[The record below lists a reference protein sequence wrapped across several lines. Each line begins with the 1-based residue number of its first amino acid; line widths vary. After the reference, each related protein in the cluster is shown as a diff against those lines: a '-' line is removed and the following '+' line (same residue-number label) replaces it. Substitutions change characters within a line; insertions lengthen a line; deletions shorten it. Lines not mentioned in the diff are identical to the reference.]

1 MLPAMSANL
10 STSFLPVC
18 RPQLPPADAVAR
30 YLRLTD
36 AARQYTN
43 RGPLVLQLEQRLAA
57 AMRLPDHAVRTASN
71 GTSAIE
77 IAVLARAGT
86 AKSDRPLALIPSYT
100 FAATGLAAERL
111 GYIPVLAD
119 VDPETW
125 AMDHVAAARH
135 PDLDRIGL
143 ILDVAPLGRRPNL
156 AAAEELHRQTGIPV
170 IIDAAAS
177 FEALLDAPRAASATV
192 PVTLSFHATK
202 TFSTGEGG
210 AVLWDSAPGA
220 EALVRAANFGFNYS
234 RRSEGDGTNAK
245 MSEINAAVGLAMLDS
260 FARRRADYARTLD
273 HWRAALAALPGRC
286 HFAPDLASV
295 YVIWQAPSG
304 AALTRAQDA
313 LTEARIDSRQ
323 WYETGLHS
331 MPHFQRLSKDPAP
344 LPVTEDLGAR
354 LLGLPMAHDLD
365 PAEMA
370 RIVAVIRSSLG

>member
-1 MLPAMSANL
+1 MLRAMSASL
-10 STSFLPVC
+10 PAPFLPVC
-18 RPQLPPADAVAR
+18 RPQLPPADEVAR
-30 YLRLTD
+30 YLRQAD
-36 AARQYTN
+36 AARHYTN

-57 AMRLPDHAVRTASN
+57 ALRLPAHALRSASN

-86 AKSDRPLALIPSYT
+86 ARPDRPLALIPSYT

-111 GYIPVLAD
+111 GYTPVFVD

-125 AMDHVAAARH
+125 AMDHAAAARH
-135 PDLDRIGL
+135 PDLDRVGVI
-143 ILDVAPLGRRPNL
+143 IDVAPLGTRPNL
-156 AAAEELHRQTGIPV
+156 SAAEALSRKTGIAV
-170 IIDAAAS
+170 VIDAAAS
-177 FEALLDAPRAASATV
+177 FEALLDGAPAASASV

-210 AVLWDSAPGA
+210 AVIWDSAEGTD
-220 EALVRAANFGFNYS
+220 ALVRAANFGFNYS
-234 RRSEGDGTNAK
+234 RRSESAGTNAK

-260 FARRRADYARTLD
+260 FAQRRADYARTLD
-273 HWRAALAALPGRC
+273 HWRAALSVLPGRT
-286 HFAPDLASV
+286 FTAPDLASV

-323 WYETGLHS
+323 WYETGLHA
-331 MPHFQRLSKDPAP
+331 MPHFQRLSKGPVP

-370 RIVAVIRSSLG
+370 RITSVILSALG